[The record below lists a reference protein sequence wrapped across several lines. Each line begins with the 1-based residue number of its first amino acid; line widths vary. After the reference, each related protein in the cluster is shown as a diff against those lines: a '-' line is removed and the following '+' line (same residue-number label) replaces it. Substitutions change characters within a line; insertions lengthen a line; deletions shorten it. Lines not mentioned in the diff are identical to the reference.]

1 MSLAQSIFD
10 LPSEYKS
17 LIRKVERLQNKEIN
31 LHYNVVFNEICLNE
45 GLLPIYTNIRLHD
58 PRARQEGFTVKYK
71 KELIKRQ
78 VNLKKEEV
86 LTNQTKLDEAWTGL
100 NQLPLEEERRR
111 IIINA
116 LKDNASHTQRLAKNR
131 TTKKLSNLYGGRM
144 TLPEHKDGYINLSDH
159 ILTDTQKDVLN
170 LGLNC
175 HLQSKYNKMDKKVEL
190 EALYDSLIKLQDK
203 CKVTI
208 DNDLKDQL
216 KAEGTKRRDYRNS
229 DLLTFE
235 QRQAAKELKETAGL
249 TIRRADKSSIY
260 VLLNTD
266 DYMTKLND
274 MLNDRTKFTL
284 ITRDP
289 TEILKTKVNK
299 LITANS
305 AKVGHTYIPPIVGSY
320 SPGYIY
326 GNVKVHKA
334 NNPLRPIISQVTTP
348 TYKVAK
354 RINEIITPYIPG
366 KYSLKSTDEFI
377 DILQSTT
384 PEGTLA
390 SLDVESLFT
399 NVPVDET
406 IDIICNNVYNHETI
420 PPPNIPKGILKQLL
434 YACTKEVPF
443 KSPDNKMYYQIHG
456 VGMGSPLGPTFANFY
471 MCNLENRIMQQ
482 PTLRPKRYCRYV
494 DDIFVDVRSIDHL
507 VALRDAMEN
516 ESVLKFTYELSDNNK
531 LPFLDVMIDGQ
542 NSTYSTTVY
551 RKPTDA
557 GRCLNAKSECP
568 DRYKTS
574 VVRAYIRRAYKNC
587 SDWSLFH
594 EEVVRF
600 KQILV
605 NNGYN
610 NSLIDKEVKFFLNK
624 VNNTK
629 TTTNKEIINIFYRN
643 QMNHAYKT
651 DERVLNEI
659 INRNVK
665 CCNENDQLKLV
676 IYYKNPKVSNLLM
689 NNNPMHDNSPL
700 KTSNVIYEFK
710 CSREDCVPLNTNY
723 IGMTTTNLSRRLTM
737 HLRDGA
743 PKKHFKD
750 RHNDDITRDELV
762 ANTKILKRCTDTRLL
777 PIYEALYILENR
789 PLLNLQTTGTHKT
802 LSLYNDLRPTTNTRE
817 YPPTPHR

>member
-159 ILTDTQKDVLN
+159 ILTDTQKDILN

-289 TEILKTKVNK
+289 TEILKTKVKK
-299 LITANS
+299 LITANN
-305 AKVGHTYIPPIVGSY
+305 AKVGHTYIPP
-320 SPGYIY
+320 
-326 GNVKVHKA
+326 
-334 NNPLRPIISQVTTP
+334 
-348 TYKVAK
+348 
-354 RINEIITPYIPG
+354 
-366 KYSLKSTDEFI
+366 
-377 DILQSTT
+377 
-384 PEGTLA
+384 
-390 SLDVESLFT
+390 
-399 NVPVDET
+399 
-406 IDIICNNVYNHETI
+406 
-420 PPPNIPKGILKQLL
+420 
-434 YACTKEVPF
+434 
-443 KSPDNKMYYQIHG
+443 
-456 VGMGSPLGPTFANFY
+456 
-471 MCNLENRIMQQ
+471 
-482 PTLRPKRYCRYV
+482 
-494 DDIFVDVRSIDHL
+494 
-507 VALRDAMEN
+507 
-516 ESVLKFTYELSDNNK
+516 LSDRIVLDTYTVTSRYIKPITHLDLSYPKSQPQLIRLPNALMK
-531 LPFLDVMIDGQ
+531 LL
-542 NSTYSTTVY
+542 
-551 RKPTDA
+551 
-557 GRCLNAKSECP
+557 LH
-568 DRYKTS
+568 TS
-574 VVRAYIRRAYKNC
+574 LA
-587 SDWSLFH
+587 
-594 EEVVRF
+594 
-600 KQILV
+600 
-605 NNGYN
+605 
-610 NSLIDKEVKFFLNK
+610 
-624 VNNTK
+624 
-629 TTTNKEIINIFYRN
+629 NIHSN
-643 QMNHAYKT
+643 Q
-651 DERVLNEI
+651 
-659 INRNVK
+659 
-665 CCNENDQLKLV
+665 
-676 IYYKNPKVSNLLM
+676 
-689 NNNPMHDNSPL
+689 
-700 KTSNVIYEFK
+700 
-710 CSREDCVPLNTNY
+710 
-723 IGMTTTNLSRRLTM
+723 
-737 HLRDGA
+737 
-743 PKKHFKD
+743 
-750 RHNDDITRDELV
+750 
-762 ANTKILKRCTDTRLL
+762 
-777 PIYEALYILENR
+777 
-789 PLLNLQTTGTHKT
+789 
-802 LSLYNDLRPTTNTRE
+802 
-817 YPPTPHR
+817 